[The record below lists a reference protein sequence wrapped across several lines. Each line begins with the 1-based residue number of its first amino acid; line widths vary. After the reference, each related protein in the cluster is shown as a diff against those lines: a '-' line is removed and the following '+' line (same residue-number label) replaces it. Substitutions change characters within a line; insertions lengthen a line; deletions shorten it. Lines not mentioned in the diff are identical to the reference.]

1 MLLSNYYVCRYSA
14 VSIWEIKNIFKVM
27 GMPESYERGALTEA
41 TYLIL
46 ISLCEERHGY
56 GIMQYIS
63 ILTQNRVNL
72 GAGTLYGA
80 INLLL
85 EKGWIT
91 TAGGNGRKKLYA
103 ISPLGRDAL
112 EVEIE
117 RLTELLKIGKEIFI
131 HK

>member
-1 MLLSNYYVCRYSA
+1 MD
-14 VSIWEIKNIFKVM
+14 I
-27 GMPESYERGALTEA
+27 PESYERGALTEA

-56 GIMQYIS
+56 GVMQYVS
-63 ILTQNRVNL
+63 ALTQNRVNL

-91 TAGGNGRKKLYA
+91 TIGGNGRKKLYV
-103 ISPLGRDAL
+103 ISSKGRAAL
-112 EVEIE
+112 EAEIV
-117 RLTELLKIGKEIFI
+117 RLGELLAIGKEFFPHHSSFEGRGI
-131 HK
+131 

>member
-1 MLLSNYYVCRYSA
+1 
-14 VSIWEIKNIFKVM
+14 
-27 GMPESYERGALTEA
+27 MPESYERGALTEA

-56 GIMQYIS
+56 GVMQYIS
-63 ILTQNRVNL
+63 TLTHGRVNL

-91 TAGGNGRKKLYA
+91 TIGGNGRKKLYV
-103 ISPLGRDAL
+103 ISPKGRDAL
-112 EVEIE
+112 ETEIA
-117 RLTELLKIGKEIFI
+117 RLTELLSIGKKLFTHDSPLE
-131 HK
+131 KRGN

>member
-1 MLLSNYYVCRYSA
+1 
-14 VSIWEIKNIFKVM
+14 
-27 GMPESYERGALTEA
+27 MPESYERGALTEA

-46 ISLCEERHGY
+46 VSLREERHGY

-63 ILTQNRVNL
+63 ALTKKRVNL

-91 TAGGNGRKKLYA
+91 TAGGNGRKKLYV
-103 ISPLGRDAL
+103 ISPTGRDAL

-117 RLTELLKIGKEIFI
+117 RLIELLKIGKDI

>member
-1 MLLSNYYVCRYSA
+1 
-14 VSIWEIKNIFKVM
+14 
-27 GMPESYERGALTEA
+27 MPESYERGALTEA

-56 GIMQYIS
+56 GVMQYIS
-63 ILTQNRVNL
+63 TLTNGRVNL

-91 TAGGNGRKKLYA
+91 TVGGNGRKKLYV
-103 ISPLGRDAL
+103 ISPKGKNVL
-112 EVEIE
+112 ETEVL
-117 RLTELLKIGKEIFI
+117 RLAELLSLGKKIFTNISQLENREN
-131 HK
+131 